1 MTPKEKAE
9 YLIRKMTIDFSIE
22 YAQSRLCALVCCDE
36 IIYCLEIYDIDNI
49 NYWESVKIELEK
61 LN

>member
-22 YAQSRLCALVCCDE
+22 YAQSKLCAIVCCDE
-36 IIYCLEIYDIDNI
+36 ILNTEIADEKYWQKVKQELDN
-49 NYWESVKIELEK
+49 L
-61 LN
+61 